1 MSSLTTVLPHAK
13 AGRLRTLAIT
23 SENRSPSAPDIPT
36 FRESGVPGLQDYAVE
51 VYYGLMARAGTPRDI
66 VGRLQADLAKVIAT
80 PEFAQRISAAGIDMF
95 PRSAPQMAAI
105 MSADVARFRDVIRAA
120 GIRPE

>member
-1 MSSLTTVLPHAK
+1 VAK
-13 AGRLRTLAIT
+13 
-23 SENRSPSAPDIPT
+23 
-36 FRESGVPGLQDYAVE
+36 
-51 VYYGLMARAGTPRDI
+51 
-66 VGRLQADLAKVIAT
+66 LQADLAKVIST

-105 MSADVARFRDVIRAA
+105 MSADVARFRDVIRVA